1 MSMEKGGT
9 KMKHNYLLIT
19 AGDVVNTDSR
29 FYKVPVG
36 TSKRDLGAFRRLY
49 KISVENGYY
58 FKKWDAETTRFLSK
72 VIESVYGTGDI
83 MAISQHLTLKSC
95 ADLLT
100 IFNDGTKT
108 HEMPLA
114 TRNAAHCMRY
124 LNLNFRCT
132 LGRKG

>member
-1 MSMEKGGT
+1 MEKGGT

-19 AGDVVNTDSR
+19 AGDVVDTDSR

-49 KISVENGYY
+49 RIATDNGYY
-58 FKKWDAETTRFLSK
+58 FKKWDSETTSFLSK
-72 VIESVYGTGDI
+72 VIASVYGTGDI
-83 MAISQHLTLKSC
+83 MAISQHLTIKPC
-95 ADLLT
+95 VDLLRV
-100 IFNDGTKT
+100 INDGTKT
-108 HEMPLA
+108 SETPLA

>member
-1 MSMEKGGT
+1 
-9 KMKHNYLLIT
+9 MKHNYLLIT

-36 TSKRDLGAFRRLY
+36 TSRRELGAFRRLY
-49 KISVENGYY
+49 KISMDNGYY
-58 FKKWDAETTRFLSK
+58 FKKWDAETTHFLSK

-95 ADLLT
+95 ADLLR
-100 IFNDGTKT
+100 IFNDGVNPSET
-108 HEMPLA
+108 PLA
-114 TRNAAHCMRY
+114 TRNTAHCMRY
-124 LNLNFRCT
+124 LDLNFRCT